1 MNWSESRGAFE
12 RTVEALIQRMW
23 STRTDG
29 VAYAIDGRGG
39 DGGLDIFVSENG
51 NPDEPIHVYQ
61 LKFFPEGMSSGFKKR
76 REQVKSSFL
85 SVADKPSL
93 KRWTLVIPGNPTVPE
108 LKSVHALR
116 SDRTIQLDIMGQSQ
130 LDEAIAKYPDLL
142 NWATREPLID
152 VLRMASMESAALSS
166 GSDLAQR
173 LDGLGK
179 IADGRSAYWG
189 SSFGYQDGVVTETL
203 HAKRPDAAER
213 EPLSFEFS
221 AEFGDADA
229 ELHHQFQSMLDYG
242 SATPVSLPETVV
254 KNLEFKGPD
263 WFAQTGGQATVEIH
277 PLKLDAPVEV
287 ELLVLDDDE
296 VVLSTL
302 SGSLT
307 LISSGRVGETL
318 RAEFKGLT
326 LTLQRGGGAV
336 GVTMTYEL
344 SELTG
349 SEASRL
355 FKLIALV
362 ATGGR
367 WRIERDGQSVISL
380 HGLQD
385 APEAEELVPA
395 TWVDLASDLA
405 VIERELDLAFKM
417 PDDISNLDRVNL
429 KVARMLLE
437 GKVTCTPSVEVFTAV
452 VTGELTESDLDDLA
466 EPRAMMKS
474 GPFAPTVLGKKVRLG
489 ELRAYHPNMKL
500 VDVEE
505 LHVALTTGAALG
517 RRVVIKPQDDTPI
530 RIWLEGKLSSEA
542 RVIPERWN
550 IPDIEELP
558 GLEKAIRAAA
568 DAEQA
573 QRQEDIDKPAG
584 A

>member
-1 MNWSESRGAFE
+1 METPRHVNWSESREAFD
-12 RTVEALIQRMW
+12 RIVEALLQRIW

-29 VAYAIDGRGG
+29 VAYSIDGRGG
-39 DGGLDIFVSENG
+39 DGGLDIFVSKNG

-76 REQVKSSFL
+76 REQVKRSFL

-108 LKSVHALR
+108 LKSVHALK
-116 SDRTIQLDIMGQSQ
+116 SDRTLQLDIMGQSH

-142 NWATREPLID
+142 DWATREPLID
-152 VLRMASMESAALSS
+152 ALRMAHMESAGLSS

-173 LDGLGK
+173 LDDLGRL
-179 IADGRSAYWG
+179 AAGRSAYWG

-203 HAKRPDAAER
+203 HAKRPDAAEK
-213 EPLSFEFS
+213 EPLSFELS

-242 SATPVSLPETVV
+242 SATPVRLPESVV
-254 KNLEFKGPD
+254 KSLAFKGPE
-263 WFAQTGGQATVEIH
+263 WFGRTGGRAAVEIH
-277 PLKLDAPVEV
+277 PLKLDAPVDV
-287 ELLVLDDDE
+287 ELLVLDDEE

-326 LTLQRGGGAV
+326 LTLQRGSGVV
-336 GVTMTYEL
+336 GVTMTYEV
-344 SELTG
+344 SGLTG

-355 FKLIALV
+355 FKLIASV
-362 ATGGR
+362 AAGGR

-385 APEAEELVPA
+385 PPEGEELVPV
-395 TWVDLASDLA
+395 TWIDLASDLA

-417 PDDISNLDRVNL
+417 PYDISNLDRVNL
-429 KVARMLLE
+429 KVARLLVE
-437 GKVTCTPSVEVFTAV
+437 GKVTCSPSVEVFTAV
-452 VTGELTESDLDDLA
+452 VSGELTESDLDELA
-466 EPRAMMKS
+466 EPHAMVKA
-474 GPFAPTVLGKKVRLG
+474 GPFAPTILGKKVRLG

-500 VDVEE
+500 VDVDE
-505 LHVALTTGAALG
+505 LRAALGKGEALG

-530 RIWLEGKLSSEA
+530 RIWLDGKLASEA

-550 IPDIEELP
+550 IPEIKELP
-558 GLEKAIRAAA
+558 GLEEAIRAAA
-568 DAEQA
+568 DAEHE
-573 QRQEDIDKPAG
+573 RG
-584 A
+584 